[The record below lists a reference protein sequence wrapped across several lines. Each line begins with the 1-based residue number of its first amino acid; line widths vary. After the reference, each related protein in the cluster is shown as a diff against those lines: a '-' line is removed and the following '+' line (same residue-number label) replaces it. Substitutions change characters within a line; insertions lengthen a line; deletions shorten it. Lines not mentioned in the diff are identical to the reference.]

1 MSTAW
6 AIGQRTW
13 YRYRRTPQTMVMP
26 VAQAV
31 AFLLIFR
38 YVFGGAI
45 QTGGPRY
52 VDYMVPGLVTVSAMF
67 AAMGTAIGVADDL
80 GHGLFDRVRS
90 LPVPRAAVLAGR
102 ALADTGLVALVL
114 AVTAAVAFATG
125 FRLHGGWLPGLAA
138 FGLCV
143 LFGLAFVWV
152 FITLGLLTGDAQAAA
167 GIGFLVLPLS
177 FASSAYVPVGSMPG
191 WLRAFAEHQPVTAT
205 IDAVRA
211 LTQGGPAAGHV
222 ATALLW
228 AAAIIGVC
236 APVSIIRF
244 RRRD

>member
-31 AFLLIFR
+31 SFLLIFR

-45 QTGGPRY
+45 ETGGQRY

-80 GHGLFDRVRS
+80 RRGVFDRVRS

-102 ALADTGLVALVL
+102 AVADTGLVAVVL

-138 FGLCV
+138 FGMCV
-143 LFGLAFVWV
+143 LFGLVFVWV
-152 FITLGLLTGDAQAAA
+152 FITLGLLTGNAQAAG

-191 WLRAFAEHQPVTAT
+191 WLRGFAVHQPVTVT

-211 LTQGGPAAGHV
+211 LAGGQPAGGSV
-222 ATALLW
+222 TGALLW
-228 AAAIIGVC
+228 AAAIIAGC
-236 APVSIIRF
+236 VSVSVVRF
-244 RRRD
+244 QRRD